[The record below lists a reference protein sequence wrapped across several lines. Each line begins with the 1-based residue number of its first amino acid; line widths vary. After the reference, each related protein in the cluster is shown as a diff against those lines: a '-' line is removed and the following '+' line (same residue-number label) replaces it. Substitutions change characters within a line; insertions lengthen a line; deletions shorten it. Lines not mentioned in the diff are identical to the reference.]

1 MRLSKRCEHGLK
13 AAVQLALHDEK
24 GYLQAREIALTESLP
39 GKFIESILSSLRAAS
54 LLESKVG
61 ARGGYKLAKPASEI
75 FVADLIRALEGDES
89 VLGGESGT
97 PGASAMA
104 ALNHRI
110 DDALDDAV
118 GSLTLADLMGEP
130 ETMVKTVRLGG
141 DSSSVPPSTA
151 GDSGPAARD
160 GVAASVARPFDGALS
175 SRS

>member
-24 GYLQAREIALTESLP
+24 GYLQAREIASTESLP
-39 GKFIESILSSLRAAS
+39 GKFIESILSSLRAAA

-75 FVADLIRALEGDES
+75 FVADLIRALEGDETD
-89 VLGGESGT
+89 VFQGVNET

-104 ALNHRI
+104 TLNHRI

-130 ETMVKTVRLGG
+130 ETTVKTVRLGG
-141 DSSSVPPSTA
+141 DSTVSHSPDREVRPSIPH
-151 GDSGPAARD
+151 PAM
-160 GVAASVARPFDGALS
+160 DGAFTS
-175 SRS
+175 GS